1 MRRAR
6 PTLASV
12 QERGNDEERL
22 ATLKKLELTQPSGHR
37 QLGATSGDCS
47 DRTDI
52 GDISSASS
60 RESLMS
66 ASWSS
71 LAEADAEGVAYLHIP
86 FDTQRHRSFL
96 GCVRHEAGECR
107 PCRFVFSAHGCRGG
121 VKCDFCHLQHERTDS
136 RRKRSCQGKRERRS
150 LQDCQST
157 GAIEPVS
164 APDLRASA
172 TAEAK
177 LRFREAKLRLRPEH
191 LADQVNFA
199 RIPPVQ
205 MPRLEQQ
212 ADAMAAFHRG
222 AQGEPSKEILCVKPD
237 PSCRVSL

>member
-1 MRRAR
+1 
-6 PTLASV
+6 
-12 QERGNDEERL
+12 
-22 ATLKKLELTQPSGHR
+22 
-37 QLGATSGDCS
+37 
-47 DRTDI
+47 
-52 GDISSASS
+52 
-60 RESLMS
+60 MS

-71 LAEADAEGVAYLHIP
+71 LAEADPEGVAYMHIP
-86 FDTQRHRSFL
+86 FDTQGHRSFL

-107 PCRFVFSAHGCRGG
+107 PCRFVFSANGCRGG
-121 VKCDFCHLQHERTDS
+121 LKCDFCHLQHERTDS
-136 RRKRSCQGKRERRS
+136 RRKRSCQWRPERRS

-164 APDLRASA
+164 APFLRASA

-177 LRFREAKLRLRPEH
+177 LRLRLEH

-199 RIPPVQ
+199 GVPPVQ
-205 MPRLEQQ
+205 MPGLEQQ
-212 ADAMAAFHRG
+212 ADAKAAFHRG